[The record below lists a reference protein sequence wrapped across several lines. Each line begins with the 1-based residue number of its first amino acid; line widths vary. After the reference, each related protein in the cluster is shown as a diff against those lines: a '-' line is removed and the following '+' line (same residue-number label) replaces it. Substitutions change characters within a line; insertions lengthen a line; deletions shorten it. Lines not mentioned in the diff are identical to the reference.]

1 MARMRIARPDGAGV
15 RAAVALRQGV
25 RTGQKAATVGIDQV
39 MEKLTSG
46 GLSSN

>member
-1 MARMRIARPDGAGV
+1 MARMPTARPDGAGV

-25 RTGQKAATVGIDQV
+25 RTRQKAATFGIDQV

-46 GLSSN
+46 GISSN